1 MWKPKICNKMECINL
16 ERGLQLV
23 HMDKIP
29 RIIHYCWFGR
39 GEKPEI
45 VKTCIDSWKK
55 NLSGYEI
62 IEWNEDSFNVSCNS
76 YVREAYESRKFA
88 FVSDYV
94 RVYAL
99 YKFGGIYLDTD
110 VEVFKPFDDMLH
122 HDSFWG
128 FEQENYIAT
137 STIGAAKENILIK
150 MFLDSY
156 EGKSFIKDDG
166 NYDELTN
173 VAIITKILENKGLRL
188 NGEYQEI
195 DTVGAF
201 YPQTYFSPY
210 DYINCRKFITENTY
224 AMHHF
229 YKSWLPPKAR
239 IKSKIK
245 LVLSKI
251 IGGNNIA
258 RLRKYV

>member
-1 MWKPKICNKMECINL
+1 MENV
-16 ERGLQLV
+16 R
-23 HMDKIP
+23 KIP
-29 RIIHYCWFGR
+29 SIIHYCWFGG

-45 VKTCIDSWKK
+45 VQKCIDSWKK
-55 NLSGYEI
+55 NLPEYEI
-62 IEWNEDSFNVSCNS
+62 IEWNEENFDIECNL
-76 YVREAYESRKFA
+76 YVKEAYNAKKFA

-94 RVYAL
+94 RVYVL

-110 VEVFKPFDDMLH
+110 VEVFKPFDNMLH

-137 STIGAAKENILIK
+137 STIGAMKGNKLIK
-150 MFLDSY
+150 TFLDSY
-156 EGKSFIKDDG
+156 EGKEFIKEDG
-166 NYDELTN
+166 NHDELTN
-173 VAIITKILENKGLRL
+173 VAIVTNILKNAGLKL

-195 DTVGAF
+195 SGMGAF

-229 YKSWLPPKAR
+229 YKSWLPPKVR
-239 IKSKIK
+239 IKGNIK
-245 LVLSKI
+245 LILAKI

-258 RLRKYV
+258 RLRRYIIGKQGFKENTHD